1 MVNLIKGQFNMV
13 NLIKPY
19 LFNMANLIKGQIM
32 MVNLIKPCPLNMANL
47 TKPWPFWWTFVHFDY
62 IFGLTLGKNF
72 TLIKYIGQM

>member
-1 MVNLIKGQFNMV
+1 
-13 NLIKPY
+13 
-19 LFNMANLIKGQIM
+19 M